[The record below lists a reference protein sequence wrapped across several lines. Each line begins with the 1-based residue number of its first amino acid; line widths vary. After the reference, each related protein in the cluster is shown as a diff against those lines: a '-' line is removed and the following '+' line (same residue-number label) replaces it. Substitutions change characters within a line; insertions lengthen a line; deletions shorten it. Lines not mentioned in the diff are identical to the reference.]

1 MSKPSN
7 SCDIHGSKLGLVKTL
22 LQVPWHC
29 VSHQNI
35 HANGIYQF
43 WYIHHCTFYYIF
55 SVYIWWME
63 FLVQS
68 QIELEYEFSQ
78 VATPKTQD
86 SMAGLSVESD
96 SGQKGIQ
103 MLAGNFRRIDTQEN
117 WKWQLGSIVSARY
130 EAYLSPVIEQ
140 HQFSQLSSPQS
151 GHHELILRWRKKHDC
166 HDVQRFGASS
176 VQKRWKHQVG

>member
-1 MSKPSN
+1 MSKSSN
-7 SCDIHGSKLGLVKTL
+7 SCGIHGSKLGLVKTL

-29 VSHQNI
+29 VSHQNM
-35 HANGIYQF
+35 HANGIYRF
-43 WYIHHCTFYYIF
+43 WDIRHCTFYYIF

-78 VATPKTQD
+78 VATPKTHD
-86 SMAGLSVESD
+86 LMVEVLRA
-96 SGQKGIQ
+96 IQ
-103 MLAGNFRRIDTQEN
+103 VRKEFECWQENFRRIDTQEN
-117 WKWQLGSIVSARY
+117 CKWQLGSIVSARY

-140 HQFSQLSSPQS
+140 HQFSQLFSPQS
-151 GHHELILRWRKKHDC
+151 GRHELILRWRKKHDG